1 MTQVYDLQPSE
12 IDSLL
17 PVREIV
23 ATIIRKLKI
32 MRTGHAKTYF
42 ELPEKDSR
50 L

>member
-23 ATIIRKLKI
+23 ATTIRKLKNNENRACKNI
-32 MRTGHAKTYF
+32 
-42 ELPEKDSR
+42 L
-50 L
+50 